1 MGLICTMAYEF
12 TIVRLKKGS
21 DRTLTFP
28 ADLVLLPKN
37 PIAGSFDQA
46 TRAEMIAAIAQ
57 MPNAVPVKGIKN
69 CFLIETPDGGRLE
82 AWMTSDGHLF
92 LESQVG
98 LELLL
103 ELFAHLRLVADD
115 LAIEDVQ
122 HGLLHSRNSF
132 AGWLWNTEQQSAA
145 A

>member
-1 MGLICTMAYEF
+1 MAYEF

-21 DRTLTFP
+21 ENSISFP
-28 ADLVLLPKN
+28 ADLVELPKN
-37 PIAGSFDQA
+37 PIAGTFDEA
-46 TRAEMIAAIAQ
+46 TRARMIEAIAQ
-57 MPNAVPVKGIKN
+57 FPNAVPVKGIKN
-69 CFLIETPDGGRLE
+69 CFLIETVEGGRLE
-82 AWMTSDGHLF
+82 AWMTSDGMLF

-132 AGWLWNTEQQSAA
+132 AGWLWNTEQQAA
-145 A
+145 AA